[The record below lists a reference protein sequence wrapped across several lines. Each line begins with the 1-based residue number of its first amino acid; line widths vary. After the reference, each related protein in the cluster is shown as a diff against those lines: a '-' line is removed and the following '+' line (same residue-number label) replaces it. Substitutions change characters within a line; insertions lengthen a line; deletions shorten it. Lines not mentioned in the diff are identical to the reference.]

1 MSGPDHHEMMEAHY
15 AAGCARQALNLA
27 AQDCKTRPTPLP
39 WRLSEHDAGVVLSD
53 DPDCDYPFAVAFAEP
68 FVPGNDGVN
77 DGGAANALLIVR
89 SVNDRPML
97 LSLLRRMA
105 SVIEERTE
113 RTPAANL
120 VLHDFREMFGEQMT
134 AVPSALPCHA
144 GEVER

>member
-1 MSGPDHHEMMEAHY
+1 MSTHHEDMEAYY
-15 AAGCARQALNLA
+15 AAGRERQDSYLEARRRTPT
-27 AQDCKTRPTPLP
+27 KPTPLP

-89 SVNDRPML
+89 SVNDRPL
-97 LSLLRRMA
+97 LLRLLRRMA
-105 SVIEERTE
+105 SVIEERAE

-120 VLHDFREMFGEQMT
+120 VLHDFRELFADE
-134 AVPSALPCHA
+134 P
-144 GEVER
+144 